1 MEDSNRVLFCKK
13 FINGNEIDSTSKSL
27 HNITNPINYL
37 CCCLEDTKIFKH
49 MMEDNTL
56 KYISIQLID
65 FLLVKQLFLANVQ
78 PKH

>member
-27 HNITNPINYL
+27 HNITNPISIISNQ
-37 CCCLEDTKIFKH
+37 H